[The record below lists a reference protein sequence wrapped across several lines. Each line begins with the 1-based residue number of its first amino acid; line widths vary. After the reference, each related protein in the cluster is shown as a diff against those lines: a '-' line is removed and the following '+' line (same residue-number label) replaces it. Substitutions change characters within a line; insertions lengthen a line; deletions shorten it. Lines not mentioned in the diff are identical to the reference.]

1 MKSFYFRSLLAVVLT
16 CLSAQMQAQDSL
28 FISMKNGELY
38 VFPNE
43 LVTEQQETSSLLII
57 TTEDEWQHRFDKSSI
72 ASMGTEAPSDLPTF
86 TSFKINN
93 KYNDQV
99 FTDVIADLSSGKDI
113 KMQIGAIGRW
123 LTPSFNTQPA
133 TAGVYVDAVQQTS
146 KESRL
151 NFANPVTYTV
161 ARDNSYVFTRVLVS
175 PEEISDDAEYTST
188 KVELTAD
195 MISTNAPSNH
205 GEDPVNMLDGDIN
218 TFFHS
223 TWGDGPYEKLPLD
236 EHPYLDFALPEA
248 LHHIQ
253 FSYTLRS
260 NSSDYYI
267 EDLLLQASNDG
278 VTWKNIRE
286 FTLTEDNLPTSAAG
300 TFISPIIN
308 LGQDYLYLRLEM
320 VKGHHKNYLV
330 LSEFSLYK
338 VEYTGNGGIIS
349 PAEYKY
355 EYRPYG
361 REYPVNIEW
370 LTDKATR
377 VPRIDINIENG
388 AMVSSKDYYLNA
400 EIIID
405 GAGVFPSMTDSVQIK
420 GRGNTSW
427 DDYPYAKNPYR
438 LKFVDKVKPFGLTKG
453 RNWVLLANKQYNS
466 MMANAVGMK
475 IACVAGTPG
484 ANHIVPVD
492 LYMNGSYRG
501 SYMFTEKVGLANNSV
516 DLDDESTAALLELDT
531 YYDETYKFRS
541 AHYNLPVNIKEPD
554 FTDPEITI
562 TQSQIQT
569 DWRRV
574 EYALKNNLSISS
586 IVDLDY
592 LARFF
597 MVNELIM
604 NYEIMHPKS
613 TFLYKEVVGDANDP
627 FIFGPIWDLDWA
639 FGYENNRTYFEFNPK
654 TDYWTSMNMEA
665 TQFIKDLRT
674 VDKKL
679 DKAYYRV
686 WRDFMKNGLDE
697 VLDYCIDYYKYAKP
711 SFEMNAYIWGEGSG
725 YEKTANNAQTWLKT
739 RAEYIF
745 SNLTPYEFDDD
756 PIEDGIE
763 DIPAANTTFRATL
776 VDVYDVRGICVKR
789 GVSIENMRDGLAPGV
804 YVVNGKKI
812 MVK

>member
-1 MKSFYFRSLLAVVLT
+1 MKSFYFKSLLAVVLAS
-16 CLSAQMQAQDSL
+16 LSVQMQAQDSL
-28 FISMKNGELY
+28 FISLTSGELY

-43 LVTEQQETSSLLII
+43 FVTGRQETSSQLII
-57 TTEDEWQHRFDKSSI
+57 TTEDEWQHTFAKSSI
-72 ASMGTEAPSDLPTF
+72 ASMGTEAPADLPTF

-161 ARDNSYVFTRVLVS
+161 ARDNSYVFSRVLVS
-175 PEEISDDAEYTST
+175 PAVISDDADYTST
-188 KVELTAD
+188 KVELTAE
-195 MISTNAPSNH
+195 MLSTNAPSNN
-205 GEDPVNMLDGDIN
+205 GENPENIIDGN
-218 TFFHS
+218 TSTFFHS
-223 TWGDGPYEKLPLD
+223 TWGTGDFTPLPLD
-236 EHPYLDFALPEA
+236 QHPYLQFALPEP
-248 LHHIQ
+248 LQYII
-253 FSYTLRS
+253 FSYSTRYD
-260 NSSDYYI
+260 NADRYMKDFI
-267 EDLLLQASNDG
+267 LQASNDG
-278 VTWKNIRE
+278 STWKDVRE
-286 FTLTEDNLPTSAAG
+286 FTLNDGLPTAKGASF
-300 TFISPIIN
+300 TSPVVD
-308 LGQDYLYLRLEM
+308 LGASYKYLRIILIEAAY
-320 VKGHHKNYLV
+320 KNYMCI
-330 LSEFSLYK
+330 SEFSLYK
-338 VEYTGNGGIIS
+338 VEYTGNSGIIS

-388 AMVSSKDYYLNA
+388 EMVSSKDYYLNA

-427 DDYPYAKNPYR
+427 NSYPYAKNPYR
-438 LKFVDKVKPFGLTKG
+438 LKFAEKVKPFGLTKG
-453 RNWVLLANKQYNS
+453 KNWVLLANSQTNS

-475 IACVAGTPG
+475 IACAVGTPG

-516 DLDDESTAALLELDT
+516 ELDDESTAALLELDI
-531 YYDETYKFRS
+531 YYDETYRFRS
-541 AHYNLPVNIKEPD
+541 SHYNLPVNIKEPD
-554 FTDPEITI
+554 FTDPEIAI

-613 TFLYKEVVGDANDP
+613 TYVYKEVVGDANDP

-639 FGYENNRTYFEFNPK
+639 FGYENNRTYFEFNPE
-654 TDYWTSMNMEA
+654 TDFFTSMNMEA

-711 SFEMNAYIWGEGSG
+711 SFEQNAYIWGDGSG
-725 YEKTANNAQTWLKT
+725 YEKTASNAKSWLKT

-756 PIEDGIE
+756 PIESGIE
-763 DIPAANTTFRATL
+763 VVPATDTTVGATL